1 MIKFYKYGDTGIRKA
16 YDAEKSAVIAVFGKA
31 VDMAKNELIF
41 ADEPFNHDEAV
52 LVIFDGDYSIKTFS
66 SLTLAREYVLI
77 KFDK

>member
-1 MIKFYKYGDTGIRKA
+1 MIKFYKHGGTGIRKA
-16 YDAEKSAVIAVFGKA
+16 YDTEKSAVVAVFAKA
-31 VDMAKNELIF
+31 GDMVKNELIF

-52 LVIFDGDYSIKTFS
+52 LVIFDGDYSVKTFS